1 MNFITK
7 IFNNKKEIYLL
18 SAINELKE
26 DKKHLYDEL
35 TKKDALIESLIN
47 KLGLNTLNTKKVSEN
62 GLGNLTPL
70 ENKIYTAIIDNPNI
84 KRNELAILLSLK
96 LNSLRVYLSKLRS
109 KGYTIT
115 I

>member
-35 TKKDALIESLIN
+35 TKKDA
-47 KLGLNTLNTKKVSEN
+47 
-62 GLGNLTPL
+62 
-70 ENKIYTAIIDNPNI
+70 
-84 KRNELAILLSLK
+84 NEIASLK
-96 LNSLRVYLSKLRS
+96 IPIRKV
-109 KGYTIT
+109 T
-115 I
+115 